1 MTVFTKQS
9 EREIEKSNIGTER
22 EGGERERER
31 REKGLETMKSEG
43 IIAGIV
49 HNMNNT
55 STAH

>member
-1 MTVFTKQS
+1 MTVFIKQS
-9 EREIEKSNIGTER
+9 EREIENSKIGTER
-22 EGGERERER
+22 EGGERER
-31 REKGLETMKSEG
+31 REKGLETMKWEG

>member
-9 EREIEKSNIGTER
+9 EREIEKSKIGTER
-22 EGGERERER
+22 EGGGGKERE
-31 REKGLETMKSEG
+31 REKGLETMKWEG

-49 HNMNNT
+49 HNIYNT

>member
-22 EGGERERER
+22 EGGERER

-49 HNMNNT
+49 HNIYNT